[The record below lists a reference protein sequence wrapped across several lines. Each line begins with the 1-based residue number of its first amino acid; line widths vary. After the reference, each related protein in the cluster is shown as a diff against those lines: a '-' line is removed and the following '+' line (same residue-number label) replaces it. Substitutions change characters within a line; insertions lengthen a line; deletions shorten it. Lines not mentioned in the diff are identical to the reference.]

1 MKGKALEENV
11 LKEGLVS
18 HPGGLRSL
26 LVLDFCAQHSFETYA
41 GIKRIKCM

>member
-1 MKGKALEENV
+1 MKGKALEENG

-18 HPGGLRSL
+18 HPGGLRSWL
-26 LVLDFCAQHSFETYA
+26 LLDLSTQHVSETYT

>member
-18 HPGGLRSL
+18 HPSGLRSRL
-26 LVLDFCAQHSFETYA
+26 RLDLSAQHVFETYA